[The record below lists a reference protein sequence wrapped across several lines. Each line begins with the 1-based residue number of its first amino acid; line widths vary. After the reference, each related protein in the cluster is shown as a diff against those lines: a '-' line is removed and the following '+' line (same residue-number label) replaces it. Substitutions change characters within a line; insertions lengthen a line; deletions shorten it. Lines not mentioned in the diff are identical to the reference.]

1 MLKYTLP
8 AMILALGVLSS
19 PASAQPPALYGVTHI
34 KNESVAV
41 ATTYYKWG
49 SGPWKKVVIAKGGS
63 TAFAYAYDGDKK
75 VSPTLTVRIDTDTD
89 GVKYVEHTLTRGA
102 SPDDNDGRYGHKFVI
117 KQLAGTDTRYIDTV
131 TAGAVVRVTDARSTR
146 PKVD

>member
-8 AMILALGVLSS
+8 VMILALGVLSQ
-19 PASAQPPALYGVTHI
+19 ASAQPPSLYGVAHI

-49 SGPWKKVVIAKGGS
+49 NGPWKKVVIAKGQS
-63 TAFAYAYDGDKK
+63 MAFAYAYDGNSK
-75 VSPTLTVRIDTDTD
+75 VSPTLYVRIDTDTD
-89 GVKYVEHTLTRGA
+89 GVKYVEHTLTRGG

-117 KQLAGTDTRYIDTV
+117 KQLQGTDTRYIDNV
-131 TAGAVVRVTDARSTR
+131 TPGATVRVIDARSTK
-146 PKVD
+146 PNVQ